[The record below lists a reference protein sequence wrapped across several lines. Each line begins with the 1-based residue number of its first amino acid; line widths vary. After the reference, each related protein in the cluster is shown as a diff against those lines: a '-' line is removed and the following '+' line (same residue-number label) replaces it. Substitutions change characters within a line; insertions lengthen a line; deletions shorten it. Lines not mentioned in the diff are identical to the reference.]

1 MVPSLLNRIGAASC
15 ALGLAICL
23 LGHAGGAADAQVC
36 AGDCN
41 GDGRIRIHELII
53 AVGIALGTRDRGD
66 CAAADQN
73 GDGRVTIEELIA
85 AVHNALTAC
94 PPTPA
99 GTPTASA
106 TPSKTQTRTATPTAT
121 STRKPTTTPTLTP
134 TDTPTTVPTSTP
146 AAAILSVR
154 MHNDWAVDAVLEF
167 SGERLSGPPLQN
179 NQVPTYGPISA
190 SISSADTTPVDLLI
204 PAELAPGVWVHHV
217 RAPGAGEYAQH
228 QQTLVIGDAQ
238 APNVVEWRVFR
249 TVLTV
254 NRDDDGGDGVCDETC
269 TLRDAIDTATV
280 SPPPVLIRFDANV
293 LADAHGRVQI
303 RIDHN
308 APLLV
313 QASGTEIDGR
323 DATGNPSPLPDFPD
337 RTYPTTITLIAE
349 NANPDPS
356 QACPCME
363 SNGGV
368 IRVQA
373 DRVSLEGLAIMRQL
387 AAEGTICCGDQDLVA
402 FDAGSQDGGV
412 STCLLDG
419 GAQAIR
425 SAQVAQGQT
434 QGPTGKDCVEARTTG
449 ATADHPVVVENSEL
463 RYCHDRGVKSKA
475 GYVRLERNWIHH
487 NLRGGVFTLSPTGGL
502 TDKGIVEAIA
512 NLIER
517 DGWNCPSGVPSD
529 CGPRARITRRQASE
543 MSAQGNLTELITA
556 GNVLRDGVLQG
567 MYFQGRSEG
576 AISDDYV
583 CGVSNEGGGGIGIL
597 VKLVTPAPPVP
608 CLSEDDC
615 EDDATCLNGQCVEDT
630 SGAPTVSVRGVATV
644 YNADSGVR
652 LNGYRS
658 ADFGTD
664 GAANAGHNAFADNGF
679 TVNGV
684 PRLKRNFV
692 NALVD
697 TTALVPAQGNQWQH
711 CYPANGAAPDTC
723 SPSSISRNDTNNTNS
738 APQPDRVDADHP
750 QPHASTGG
758 LAIID
763 SVAPLRVVEGG
774 LVHIDGRGFDA
785 ISGYSPDMPDCA
797 GLKNGNSCEPLHG
810 TCVEFLVNGRWT
822 AAGDVLAVTPTHLVV
837 RSPLTCV
844 APTLLRVRRQILN
857 GGEIASVPVPFCRN
871 E

>member
-1 MVPSLLNRIGAASC
+1 MDN
-15 ALGLAICL
+15 
-23 LGHAGGAADAQVC
+23 
-36 AGDCN
+36 
-41 GDGRIRIHELII
+41 DG
-53 AVGIALGTRDRGD
+53 
-66 CAAADQN
+66 
-73 GDGRVTIEELIA
+73 
-85 AVHNALTAC
+85 
-94 PPTPA
+94 
-99 GTPTASA
+99 
-106 TPSKTQTRTATPTAT
+106 
-121 STRKPTTTPTLTP
+121 
-134 TDTPTTVPTSTP
+134 
-146 AAAILSVR
+146 
-154 MHNDWAVDAVLEF
+154 AVDAVVEF
-167 SGERLSGPPLQN
+167 SGERLSGPRLQSN
-179 NQVPTYGPISA
+179 EVPTYGPISA
-190 SISSADTTPVDLLI
+190 SISSTDTTPVELVI
-204 PAELAPGVWVHHV
+204 PADLAPGVWVHHV
-217 RAPGAGEYAQH
+217 RALGTVDYAQH
-228 QQTLVIGDAQ
+228 QQTLVIGDGE
-238 APNVVEWRVFR
+238 APNVVDWRLFR

-254 NRDDDGGDGVCDETC
+254 NRGDDGGDGVCDGTC

-280 SPPPVLIRFDANV
+280 SPAPVLIRFDADV

-303 RIDHN
+303 YIDHN

-313 QASGTEIDGR
+313 RASGTEIDGR
-323 DATGNPSPLPDFPD
+323 DATGNPSPLSDFPD

-356 QACPCME
+356 QACPCTE

-373 DRVSLEGLAIMRQL
+373 DRVRLEGLAIMRQL

-402 FDAGSQDGGV
+402 FDAGSQDSGV

-425 SAQVAQGQT
+425 SAQVAQGET

-449 ATADHPVVVENSEL
+449 ATADHPVMVENSEL

-475 GYVRLERNWIHH
+475 GYLRLERNWIHH
-487 NLRGGVFTLSPTGGL
+487 NLRGGVFALSPTGGL

-517 DGWNCPSGVPSD
+517 DGWNCPSGKPSD

-576 AISDDYV
+576 AIADDLV
-583 CGVSNEGGGGIGIL
+583 CGISNEGGGGIGIL
-597 VKLVTPAPPVP
+597 VKLITPVPPMP

-615 EDDATCLNGQCVEDT
+615 EDDAMCLNGQCVEDT
-630 SGAPTVSVRGVATV
+630 SGAPTVSVRGTATV

-679 TVNGV
+679 TATGV

-711 CYPANGAAPDTC
+711 CYPVSGATMDTC
-723 SPSSISRNDTNNTNS
+723 SASSISRNDTNNTNS
-738 APQPDRVDADHP
+738 AAQPDRVDADHP
-750 QPHASTGG
+750 EPHASTGA
-758 LAIID
+758 LAID
-763 SVAPLRVVEGG
+763 SVAPLRIVAGG

-785 ISGYSPDMPDCA
+785 ISGNSPDIPDCA
-797 GLKNGNSCEPLHG
+797 GLKGGNSCEPLHG

-844 APTLLRVRRQILN
+844 APTLLRVRRQVLN